1 MCRVGSCTKLDNVL
15 FMLAEVCYMRVCH
28 SGITRHSIYICG
40 CVVGPWGLLY
50 SRLRCDAPPND
61 HVVKVVVPLH
71 RVATV
76 RLRHPLA

>member
-1 MCRVGSCTKLDNVL
+1 MV
-15 FMLAEVCYMRVCH
+15 E
-28 SGITRHSIYICG
+28 
-40 CVVGPWGLLY
+40 PWGLLY
-50 SRLRCDAPPND
+50 GKLRCDAPLND